1 MSHPLDSFFSPASI
15 ALIGASR
22 DHEKIPGR
30 LLAMLR
36 KNEYPGKIYPVN
48 PNYAEIDGLA
58 CYKSIAEI
66 GAPIDLAV
74 VIIPARAVLPALE
87 QCAVAGVKNAVIIS
101 SGFAEEGGDSAAMQ
115 DAIAALAKR
124 TGMRI
129 SGPNA
134 EGFFSQMQRVAAT
147 FSPAV
152 DVKPGVVPLIA
163 TQRRIGIVAQS
174 GGIGFAY
181 YHRARALGV
190 AVSYV
195 VSAGNESD
203 LGAGEFLD
211 YLVQDSSTDVIL
223 LFIEG
228 IRDVDKF
235 LAAARRAAEVKKP
248 VIVTKVGRS
257 GAGQRAAAS
266 HTASMAGWSAAYDA
280 VFAKYGFIVSNDL
293 DEALTIAAVLASN
306 PLPKGDR
313 VAVVTVSGGAGIWGA
328 DAVALRG
335 LQVPELSEPVQA
347 EIKTLMPSYG
357 TARNPIDVTAQGVTS
372 GGLQKSV
379 DLLTASD
386 EVDAILVV
394 LSLSSEMRKPFR
406 EEELTP
412 VLAAQHKPVL
422 FYSYTVPSDFAR
434 RELAKSGVVVL
445 SGLSHAGVAMRQL
458 VDYARFELPKPADEA
473 RLPSRDLSA
482 HLTSPVLSEADSKA
496 LLRAAGIALP
506 DEVLVKDKAGLDE
519 AVARVGFP
527 LVMKIQ
533 SPDIAHKSEIGG
545 VRVNIAAKGEVFLA
559 FEALLGNARKHR
571 PEAVI
576 QGVLVGPM
584 AKQGVEIIVG
594 TMTDETF
601 GPMVM
606 VGLGGITTELF
617 RDVVYRP
624 APVSAEE
631 AGGDAQG
638 FEGGAIAERFSRS
651 GEGGR
656 RGAVAIDRRHL
667 RARRAAREG
676 DRGDRAQPGAGAR
689 RRAGRDDRGCAGG
702 GARLNPLPLW
712 ERVARRGAARR
723 VRGSLRAHICERG
736 ICGEIPLIRRFA
748 PPSPT
753 RGEGRRGHRPLK
765 FAARRSSVAL
775 TPSLKSSVA
784 RRRVCSASSWLVA
797 AMTRSARLARI
808 VARVDSKPSG
818 EHSAISPASFSAADF
833 TWSCGTSSLARPHL
847 TASSPVTR
855 RLV

>member
-1 MSHPLDSFFSPASI
+1 MPHPLDNFFAPASI

-36 KNEYPGKIYPVN
+36 KNAYPGQIYPVN
-48 PNYAEIDGLA
+48 PNYTDIDGLP
-58 CYKSIAEI
+58 CYKSIGEI
-66 GAPIDLAV
+66 GAAVDLAV
-74 VIIPARAVLPALE
+74 IIIPARAVLPALE
-87 QCAVAGVKNAVIIS
+87 QCAAAGVKNAVIIS

-134 EGFFSQMQRVAAT
+134 EGFFSQVQRVAAT

-163 TQRRIGIVAQS
+163 TTRRIGIVAQS

-181 YHRARALGV
+181 YHRAKALGV

-211 YLVQDSSTDVIL
+211 YLVQDASTDVIL

-228 IRDVDKF
+228 IRDVEKF
-235 LAAARRAAEVKKP
+235 LAGARRAAEIRKP
-248 VIVTKVGRS
+248 IIVTKVGRS
-257 GAGQRAAAS
+257 GAGERAAAS

-293 DEALTIAAVLASN
+293 DEALTIAAVLATN

-313 VAVVTVSGGAGIWGA
+313 VAVVTASGGAGIWGA
-328 DAVALRG
+328 DTVALRG
-335 LQVPELSEPVQA
+335 LQVPELSEPIQA
-347 EIKTLMPSYG
+347 EIKKLMPSYG

-379 DLLTASD
+379 DLLTVSD

-394 LSLSSEMRKPFR
+394 LSLSSEVRKPFK
-406 EEELTP
+406 EEELAP
-412 VLAAQHKPVL
+412 VLAAQKKPVV

-445 SGLSHAGVAMRQL
+445 SGLTHVGVAMRQL
-458 VDYARFELPKPADEA
+458 VDYAKFSLPRPADDA
-473 RLPSRDLSA
+473 RPPARDLSA
-482 HLTSPVLSEADSKA
+482 HLTSSVLSEADSKA
-496 LLRAAGIALP
+496 LLRAAGISLP
-506 DEVLVKDKAGLDE
+506 DEVLAKDKSDLDA

-527 LVMKIQ
+527 LVMKVQ
-533 SPDIAHKSEIGG
+533 SPDIPHKSEVGG
-545 VRVNIAAKGEVFLA
+545 VRVNITTKGEVFLA
-559 FEALLGNARKHR
+559 FEALLNNARKHR
-571 PEAVI
+571 PEAAI
-576 QGVLVGPM
+576 QGVLVSPM
-584 AKQGVEIIVG
+584 AKKGVEIIVG
-594 TMTDETF
+594 TMTDKIF

-631 AGGDAQG
+631 ASAMLAGLKAAPLLTG
-638 FEGGAIAERFSRS
+638 F
-651 GEGGR
+651 
-656 RGAVAIDRRHL
+656 
-667 RARRAAREG
+667 
-676 DRGDRAQPGAGAR
+676 
-689 RRAGRDDRGCAGG
+689 
-702 GARLNPLPLW
+702 
-712 ERVARRGAARR
+712 RGAAKADVVALAQLIADISVLAARH
-723 VRGSLRAHICERG
+723 A
-736 ICGEIPLIRRFA
+736 GEIAEVELNPVLVHAQGQGVTIVDA
-748 PPSPT
+748 LVV
-753 RGEGRRGHRPLK
+753 GRK
-765 FAARRSSVAL
+765 
-775 TPSLKSSVA
+775 
-784 RRRVCSASSWLVA
+784 
-797 AMTRSARLARI
+797 
-808 VARVDSKPSG
+808 
-818 EHSAISPASFSAADF
+818 
-833 TWSCGTSSLARPHL
+833 
-847 TASSPVTR
+847 
-855 RLV
+855 